1 MFGKEKN
8 SGKDSAQQMGDGP
21 FRHGLSVFTGTR
33 GPATELDLA
42 KLLIKLGAQISHLHP
57 TRSYPNL
64 LESIFVNRFL
74 YYHDQRIKG
83 YII

>member
-1 MFGKEKN
+1 MGKIQLNKWETAH
-8 SGKDSAQQMGDGP
+8 SVMA
-21 FRHGLSVFTGTR
+21 LSVFAGTR

-42 KLLIKLGAQISHLHP
+42 KLSIKLGAQISHLHP

>member
-1 MFGKEKN
+1 MVKMFGKEKN

-21 FRHGLSVFTGTR
+21 FRHGLSVFAGTR
-33 GPATELDLA
+33 QSW
-42 KLLIKLGAQISHLHP
+42 IFQISHLHP

>member
-1 MFGKEKN
+1 
-8 SGKDSAQQMGDGP
+8 MGIRWEFEAPTCTD
-21 FRHGLSVFTGTR
+21 L
-33 GPATELDLA
+33 LDLA